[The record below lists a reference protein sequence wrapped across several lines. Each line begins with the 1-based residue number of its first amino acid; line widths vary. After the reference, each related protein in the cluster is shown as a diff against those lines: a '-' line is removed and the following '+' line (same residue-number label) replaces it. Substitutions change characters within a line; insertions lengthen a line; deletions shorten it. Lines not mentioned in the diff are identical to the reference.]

1 MFVQDQLSE
10 NSKYV
15 DFFSLRSILEA
26 KAFYSPQQSWGL
38 FLRLSKSIRKKG
50 HLPVPLYDRLGR
62 QAVDAFAAAFL
73 QSTSNYEKRLAEL
86 HSLITETLPT
96 RMTLDEQSAF
106 QIRYY
111 HETQNR
117 YDFVTLFDVENGNP
131 IGRESIVESQRPAG
145 KCQSGEHVKKQPLYR
160 EDMRSVLD
168 TRFDIDPVKKG
179 FDRLAH
185 GTHIR

>member
-73 QSTSNYEKRLAEL
+73 QSTSNFFYPQPASLVGQHTDTIRFFFKKANACCRFAYLHKKRTPNLGNVMIFCF
-86 HSLITETLPT
+86 SLYFYFIC
-96 RMTLDEQSAF
+96 LD
-106 QIRYY
+106 RG
-111 HETQNR
+111 
-117 YDFVTLFDVENGNP
+117 LFP
-131 IGRESIVESQRPAG
+131 
-145 KCQSGEHVKKQPLYR
+145 
-160 EDMRSVLD
+160 M
-168 TRFDIDPVKKG
+168 
-179 FDRLAH
+179 
-185 GTHIR
+185 